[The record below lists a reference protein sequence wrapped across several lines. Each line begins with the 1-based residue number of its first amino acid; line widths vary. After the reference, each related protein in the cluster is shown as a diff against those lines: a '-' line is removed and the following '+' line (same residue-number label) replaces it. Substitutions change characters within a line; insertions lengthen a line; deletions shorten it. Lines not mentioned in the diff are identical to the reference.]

1 VKITIKNIFH
11 FIEGNTKML
20 GDKIHLLSQHEKE
33 QVVYRSQICKQDC
46 VQFGYCIQCGC
57 NLPGKFYVTESC
69 NPDRFP
75 NIMSKLD
82 WEKFKIE
89 NQIILE

>member
-1 VKITIKNIFH
+1 
-11 FIEGNTKML
+11 ML

>member
-1 VKITIKNIFH
+1 
-11 FIEGNTKML
+11 ML
-20 GDKIHLLSQHEKE
+20 GDKIYLLAQHEKE
-33 QVVYRSQICKQDC
+33 QVVYRSQICKKDC
-46 VQFGYCIQCGC
+46 VQVGYCIQCGC

-75 NIMSKLD
+75 DIMSKLD
-82 WEKFKIE
+82 WEKFKID